1 MERARELLRRLR
13 GSRRAWAVAALVAAL
28 AVAAVLDVPARLGD
42 LAPAEPRTQTSAG
55 PTPSATATAP
65 SGRFIG
71 LSDAENRLLD
81 RCTPGDA
88 ELARCGQAPA
98 LDAGTWFNTP
108 GGAAV
113 DLQDLRGSV
122 VLVDFFSGS
131 CVSCRRHGRYVKAW
145 QSTYGPSGLRVVG
158 VHSPEHDFER
168 DDRQV
173 ARTLDSLGITY
184 PVLQDRAFATLT
196 AFRTQVL
203 PSTYLVDE
211 RGTVRAVTL
220 GEGGAARIEKQLRTL
235 LRQRDGRAELPQAVG
250 AIDGADTPIGT
261 TPPINLGRSD
271 GRRYDTNSDIVVGD
285 DTRFRLPPSQPDGTF
300 SLGGLWTVDPDGS
313 VPRAGAEARVAYRGQ
328 TALQLVGGDG
338 VLTVTTSEGT
348 TRTIRID
355 GPPDLVAIAAAD
367 ETRAR
372 TLTVRYEGR
381 LRVYAFSFG

>member
-1 MERARELLRRLR
+1 MAV
-13 GSRRAWAVAALVAAL
+13 AAIVAALV
-28 AVAAVLDVPARLGD
+28 VAAVLDVPARLGQ
-42 LAPAEPRTQTSAG
+42 LAPPEPRASATPTPSAR

-65 SGRFIG
+65 SGRFVG
-71 LSDAENRLLD
+71 LSDAENRGLD
-81 RCTPGDA
+81 RCTPA
-88 ELARCGQAPA
+88 RTALASCGAAPA
-98 LDAGTWFNTP
+98 LGAGTWFNTP

-113 DLQDLRGSV
+113 DLRDLRGSV

-131 CVSCRRHGRYVKAW
+131 CVSCRRFGRYLNAW

-158 VHSPEHDFER
+158 VHSPQHDFER

-173 ARTLDSLGITY
+173 ARTLERLGITF
-184 PVLQDRAFATLT
+184 PVLQDRGFATLT
-196 AFRTQVL
+196 AYRTQVL
-203 PSTYLVDE
+203 PSTYLVDD

-235 LRQRDGRAELPQAVG
+235 LRQRDGGTELPPAVG

-261 TPPINLGRSD
+261 TTPIDLGRSQ
-271 GRRYDTNSDIVVGD
+271 GRRYDTNSDTVVGD

-300 SLGGLWTVDPDGS
+300 SLGGLWTVKPDGS
-313 VPRAGAEARVAYRGQ
+313 VPRSGAEARVSYRGR

-338 VLTVTTSEGT
+338 TLTVTTSDGLA
-348 TRTIRID
+348 RTVRVD

-367 ETRAR
+367 ETGTR
-372 TLTVRYEGR
+372 TLTVRYEGD